1 MQGARVR
8 SLVREDSAWLGTP
21 KPVHRDAQAHLLW
34 LLKPVC
40 LDPVL
45 CNKRRWNTLSWVRL
59 FATPW
64 TAQSVEFSTIQEW
77 VAFPFSRAS
86 SQPKDGT
93 QASHIAGRLIL
104 YQLSHQKSNQ
114 RSEHN
119 EKPITKCGPCSQQAD
134 KACVQKWKPS
144 TAKKKKKKTKWIH
157 FLVKNPLL
165 TLINLMW
172 QPGWDGTLQE
182 NGYMCMYGW
191 VCLPETI
198 TILLISYTPI
208 EK

>member
-8 SLVREDSAWLGTP
+8 SLVREDSTWLGTP
-21 KPVHRDAQAHLLW
+21 KPVHLDAQAHLLR

-45 CNKRRWNTLSWVRL
+45 CNKRRWNMLSWVRL

-93 QASHIAGRLIL
+93 QVSHIAGGLIL

-119 EKPITKCGPCSQQAD
+119 EKPITKHSPHSQQAD

-144 TAKKKKKKTKWIH
+144 TAKKKKKKLNEYI
-157 FLVKNPLL
+157 F
-165 TLINLMW
+165 
-172 QPGWDGTLQE
+172 
-182 NGYMCMYGW
+182 
-191 VCLPETI
+191 
-198 TILLISYTPI
+198 
-208 EK
+208 